1 MIKLSAAFMM
11 LVIFNVKENIMRY
24 LLALSLV
31 FILNLAK
38 AEQTPDFVSVPE
50 PPELPMQVESGEI
63 LEPDISIIRKGKDTI
78 QEFRKNGKLYM
89 VKIIPIV
96 GPPYYLINTDGD
108 GSLDVSGSDLDKGS
122 KIHQWKLLE
131 WH

>member
-1 MIKLSAAFMM
+1 MM
-11 LVIFNVKENIMRY
+11 LVIFNAREDIMRY

-31 FILNLAK
+31 FVLSLAK
-38 AEQTPDFVSVPE
+38 AEQTPDFVSAPE
-50 PPELPMQVESGEI
+50 PPELPMPVESGEI
-63 LEPDISIIRKGKDTI
+63 LEPDISIIRKGKDTV

-96 GPPYYLINTDGD
+96 GPAYYMIDADND
-108 GSLDVSGSDLDKGS
+108 GSLDVHGSDLDKTS

-131 WH
+131 WR